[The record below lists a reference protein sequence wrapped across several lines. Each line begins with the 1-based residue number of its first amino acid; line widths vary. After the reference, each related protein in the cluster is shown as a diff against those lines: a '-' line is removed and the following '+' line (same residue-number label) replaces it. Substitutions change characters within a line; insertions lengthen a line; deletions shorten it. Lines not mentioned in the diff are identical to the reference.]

1 MTISKRIIQIII
13 FIVILIIGAFTI
25 ITNLSSKEPEIPKVG
40 SKAPNFAL
48 QGFDGSKVKLS
59 DISKGKV
66 IVLNFWGTFCP
77 PCKAEMPALQA
88 QYEKWKPQNVEI
100 YGINQDNS
108 RITAER
114 FLEQYNIQF
123 PSLHDDK
130 QTVRKQYGVREFP
143 TTVFIGAD
151 GIIKEIK
158 VGEMTEQYI
167 DQTLSQI
174 MNEGQESTG

>member
-1 MTISKRIIQIII
+1 MTTNKKAIQIII

-25 ITNLSSKEPEIPKVG
+25 ITNLSSKEPEIPKIG
-40 SKAPNFAL
+40 SKAPDFTL
-48 QGFDGSKVKLS
+48 LGFDGDKVELS
-59 DISKGKV
+59 DISKDKI

-88 QYEKWKPQNVEI
+88 QYEKWKSQNVEI

-108 RITAER
+108 QITAER

-123 PSLHDDK
+123 PSLHDD
-130 QTVRKQYGVREFP
+130 QQSVRKQYGVREFP

-151 GIIKEIK
+151 GNIKEIK

-167 DQTLSQI
+167 DQTLSKI
-174 MNEGQESTG
+174 MNERQETAG